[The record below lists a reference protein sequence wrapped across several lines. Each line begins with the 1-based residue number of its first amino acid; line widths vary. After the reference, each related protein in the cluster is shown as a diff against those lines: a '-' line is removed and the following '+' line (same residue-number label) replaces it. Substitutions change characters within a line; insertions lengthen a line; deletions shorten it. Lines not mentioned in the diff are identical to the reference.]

1 MKTSARILLAVLMLF
16 AVAATASAQTDV
28 VLTTEDQSLHQA
40 REQAEAASMRTGESD
55 SLRFVVRGV
64 VRDASGGKALDAV
77 AVTIPGTSYA
87 TVTNKDGSFVIK
99 SDIEPKYVNFTL
111 LGYNSQTLPVT
122 GQDLKVRL
130 TRGSI
135 ELTPATVISGDPLQ
149 ILLYAISRIEPNS
162 PQHPELFDCFY
173 RETVQKRQRFI
184 YVSEAVTKM
193 YKAASSN
200 IFGRDRA
207 AVVKSRLLTS
217 PRVSDT
223 LGVKVMGGPV
233 MAVDL
238 DMVKQRDLV
247 FDESQLS
254 SYRLETLLPEVID
267 GRLQFVIGFSPAVE
281 EDFALHYGKVYI
293 DQMTY
298 AISRLETSLD
308 VSDRAK
314 ATRAMLVRKPA
325 GLNFR
330 PKEMW
335 LEINYKPEADGKWRL
350 SYLRTRFRFNCDWR
364 KRLLYTDYTAV
375 SEMVVTNRY
384 TGADAVPIQR
394 ADEFRSTYSLA
405 DKTQFYADPAFWDAY
420 NIIEPTVTLEH
431 AIGKLKKAED

>member
-1 MKTSARILLAVLMLF
+1 MKTAARILAGVLFLLA
-16 AVAATASAQTDV
+16 AATSAMAQTDV
-28 VLTTEDQSLHQA
+28 VRNDDWMTRQTD
-40 REQAEAASMRTGESD
+40 T
-55 SLRFVVRGV
+55 LRYVVRGV
-64 VRDASGGKALDAV
+64 VRDASSGKTLDAV
-77 AVTIPGTSYA
+77 AVTIPGTSFA

-99 SDIEPKYVNFTL
+99 SDIKPQYVSFTL
-111 LGYNSQTLPVT
+111 LGYNSQTLPVSE
-122 GQDLKVRL
+122 QDLKVRL

-135 ELTPATVISGDPLQ
+135 ELTPATVVSGDPLQ
-149 ILLYAISRIEPNS
+149 ILLFAISKIETNAPR
-162 PQHPELFDCFY
+162 QPELFDCFY

-193 YKAASSN
+193 YKAAMAN

-207 AVVKSRLLTS
+207 AVVKSRLLAS
-217 PRVSDT
+217 PRQSDT
-223 LGVKVMGGPV
+223 LGVKVLGGPV

-238 DMVKQRDLV
+238 DMVKRRDLI
-247 FDESQLS
+247 FDENQLS

-281 EDFALHYGKVYI
+281 EDYALHFGKVYI
-293 DQMTY
+293 DQATY
-298 AISRLETSLD
+298 AITRFETSLD

-314 ATRAMLVRKPA
+314 ATRAMLVSKPA

-330 PKEMW
+330 PREMS
-335 LEINYKPEADGKWRL
+335 LEINYKPEADGAWRL

-364 KRLLYTDYTAV
+364 KRLLYTDYTTT

-384 TGADAVPIQR
+384 TGTDAVPIQR
-394 ADEFRSTYSLA
+394 SEEFRSTYSLA

-431 AIGKLKKAED
+431 AIGKLKKVETE